1 MRDYPNREDKLIHTY
16 NSEIEGI
23 TYLESVINLKPIEDE
38 QYKQDLS
45 RLINSGIELS
55 ICQYSLGHEFNAIRE
70 TVEQTISYYS
80 RMDDNWSAY
89 PTSVYDLVKLVSMAI
104 LIDVSDKAWEV
115 LVDKWLKSGSH
126 GHLLA
131 KLLSYKEVSLEQGP
145 DVQVNKL
152 FGPLLTLSNLDDDSE
167 FLEELKTYSKKWYTR
182 HKSLHWYN
190 SHDSENSLYFGYW
203 AIEAAAIAKIRGLNL
218 VDTKFGE
225 YFPYGFFDL
234 PEQLSKKKLIKPN

>member
-23 TYLESVINLKPIEDE
+23 TYLESVINIKPIKNE
-38 QYKQDLS
+38 QYNQRLS
-45 RLINSGIELS
+45 RLISSGIELS
-55 ICQYSLGHEFNAIRE
+55 ICQYSLGHEFKAIRE
-70 TVEQTISYYS
+70 TVEQTITYYS

-104 LIDVSDKAWEV
+104 LIDVSDKAWGGV
-115 LVDKWLKSGSH
+115 VDKWLKSGSH

-131 KLLSYKEVSLEQGP
+131 KLLSYRGVNLDQGP
-145 DVQVNKL
+145 DVRVNK
-152 FGPLLTLSNLDDDSE
+152 FFESLLTLSNLDDDSE
-167 FLEELKTYSKKWYTR
+167 FLEELKTYSKKWYAR

-218 VDTKFGE
+218 VNTKFGE

>member
-23 TYLESVINLKPIEDE
+23 TYLESVINIKPIKNE
-38 QYKQDLS
+38 QYNQRLS

-55 ICQYSLGHEFNAIRE
+55 ICQYSLGHEFKAIRE
-70 TVEQTISYYS
+70 TVEQTITYYS
-80 RMDDNWSAY
+80 RMDDDWSAY
-89 PTSVYDLVKLVSMAI
+89 PASVYVLVKLASMAI
-104 LIDVSDKAWEV
+104 LIDVSDKAWGQ
-115 LVDKWLKSGSH
+115 LVDKWLKSGSY

-131 KLLSYKEVSLEQGP
+131 KLLSYRNVNLEQGP
-145 DVQVNKL
+145 DVRVNKS